1 MGVGL
6 GMILVR
12 NNEGSVDVWYKG
24 NLIGYKLDTG
34 QINTFLEDIA
44 SGQELA

>member
-12 NNEGSVDVWYKG
+12 NKEGSVDVWYKG

-34 QINTFLEDIA
+34 QINTFLEGIA

>member
-12 NNEGSVDVWYKG
+12 NKEGSVDVWYKG
-24 NLIGYKLDTG
+24 NLIGYKLDTR